1 MATAVKPQIEASWYE
16 VLKPEFEA
24 DYFQQIK
31 ATLLQEKKE
40 YTIYPKGNEIFNAF
54 NTTPFDQVKV
64 VILGQ
69 DPYHGPGQAHGLSF
83 SVPDGITQPPSLKNV
98 LKELEA
104 DVHTHPTK
112 SGNLISWAQQGVLLL
127 NASLT
132 VRKQTPASHANIG
145 WQTFTDAAIKA
156 ISDHKKN
163 VVFML
168 WGGFA
173 KKKAWLIDDSKHLIL
188 KAAHPSPFSAY
199 NGFFG
204 CSHFSKA
211 NAYLNEHHISPI
223 QWQLP

>member
-188 KAAHPSPFSAY
+188 KAVHPSPFSAY